1 MPKAKDFTVKRIGE
15 DEFELWH
22 DDQFLLTMTRE
33 EAYPVMLGRVH
44 PGEVVDEYALD
55 QKSDIEE

>member
-1 MPKAKDFTVKRIGE
+1 MPEAKDFTVKRIGE

-22 DDQFLLTMTRE
+22 DDKFLLTMTRE

-44 PGEVVDEYALD
+44 PREMVDVSTPIQEN
-55 QKSDIEE
+55 KSDE

>member
-1 MPKAKDFTVKRIGE
+1 MPQAKDFTVKRISE

-22 DDQFLLTMTRE
+22 EDEFLLTMTKE

-44 PGEVVDEYALD
+44 PGEMVDESNPI
-55 QKSDIEE
+55 QESDGDK

>member
-44 PGEVVDEYALD
+44 PREVVDEYALD

>member
-1 MPKAKDFTVKRIGE
+1 MSEAKDFTVKRIGD

-22 DDQFLLTMTRE
+22 DDEFLLTMTKE

-44 PGEVVDEYALD
+44 PTEVVGEPSSN
-55 QKSDIEE
+55 QENESQE